1 MTKDLSSTNINRLL
15 KEVKSDISANY
26 ICSNNKEII
35 ITTNKIATSSDL
47 NIIEKY
53 VKELNDVDMND
64 IMISRLSQ
72 SKSYF
77 KILSILY
84 FVEDI
89 NLPVT
94 LDTIKS
100 VIKSTHIFNNVVL
113 AFRPWV
119 IKASLKSDM
128 AVV

>member
-89 NLPVT
+89 NLSVT

-113 AFRPWV
+113 AFRP
-119 IKASLKSDM
+119 
-128 AVV
+128 